1 MPKPARVVT
10 TDAEIDAA
18 IRRARAY
25 EKYDHRVVRATYSP
39 RTDKFRLRMEN
50 GVTHSIPRKL
60 LQGLS
65 EASPAELNRIELL
78 GRGTGLYWPALDVAH
93 SVSGLTA
100 GVYGSAH
107 WMRQLDEQSEQG
119 RISA

>member
-1 MPKPARVVT
+1 MVT

-18 IRRARAY
+18 IRQARKFG
-25 EKYDHRVVRATYSP
+25 KYDQRVVRATYSD
-39 RTDKFRLRMEN
+39 RSDKVLLHLEN
-50 GVTHSIPRKL
+50 GVTHTIPRRL

-65 EASPAELNRIELL
+65 EAEPSALHKIELL

-93 SVSGLTA
+93 LVSGLLT
-100 GVYGSAH
+100 GVYGSAK
-107 WMRQLDEQSEQG
+107 WMKHLDLESEAN